1 MPLKSGHKGPVLM
14 YHQCQLARQMALSNC
29 RAINADVDDVLDYME
44 ERAKQLS
51 IKHKRSLVWF
61 LPSSTKEDMWSTKSI
76 KGFLE
81 GRKGEVTEDEKT
93 RFEEIQAKIKQLNG
107 VENTCKSLLDMQT
120 FLKRKAEAWCVQKQT
135 APHANLAAVIQDSRL
150 TLDHVTG
157 ELLALSQWT
166 GVETIL
172 FAVKGKP
179 EHSLPSFVATSE
191 KGNNFLLHRMKKH
204 TSDIAKEFE
213 SYVLSDVNG
222 TDLYYIIC
230 NYGTD
235 TSHKVLP

>member
-1 MPLKSGHKGPVLM
+1 MPSKSGRKAPVLM
-14 YHQCQLARQMALSNC
+14 YCQRQLARQTALSNRC
-29 RAINADVDDVLDYME
+29 AINADVDDVLDYME

-51 IKHKRSLVWF
+51 VKHRRSLVWF
-61 LPSSTKEDMWSTKSI
+61 LHQFYQGGRVVRQKRAVSVFNAARQIED
-76 KGFLE
+76 FLE
-81 GRKGEVTEDEKT
+81 GCKG
-93 RFEEIQAKIKQLNG
+93 EIQAEIKKLNG
-107 VENTCKSLLDMQT
+107 VENACKLPLEMQT
-120 FLKRKAEAWCVQKQT
+120 FLKRKAEAWRAQKQT
-135 APHANLAAVIQDSRL
+135 APHANLFAVIQDSRL
-150 TLDHVTG
+150 TLDCVAG
-157 ELLALSQWT
+157 ELMALSQRT

-179 EHSLPSFVATSE
+179 EHSLPGFVAPSE
-191 KGNNFLLHRMKKH
+191 KGNNFLLHGMKKH